1 MANTNTN
8 TNTNTNAPKGTTNAP
23 KGTTN
28 APKASALPAA
38 NVFAAPSGRSTTTV
52 VCTPGTTYGIACPH
66 NGGTV
71 VLPFALPA
79 TCKAP
84 VPVVLAS
91 TNANWLGR
99 DGAKLAVWVHTSHAN
114 PAMGVALQPH
124 ASNGGYKANAYTQGM
139 HATTH

>member
-1 MANTNTN
+1 MATSNKPSTTPA
-8 TNTNTNAPKGTTNAP
+8 TTPSTTPKA
-23 KGTTN
+23 
-28 APKASALPAA
+28 APKAAVALPAA

-99 DGAKLAVWVHTSHAN
+99 DGAKLAVWVHTSPAN